1 MLKAIFN
8 WFVGKPLPNTEAPAV
23 KPEAAPY
30 KVESPPVVKA
40 VEPEP
45 VVAQQPQE
53 VTPTAKK
60 PAVKK
65 PAVKKPAE
73 SKTVKAKPAAKPA
86 AMTAAVKKPK
96 AKKSTAK

>member
-40 VEPEP
+40 VEPAP
-45 VVAQQPQE
+45 VVAAQPQE

-73 SKTVKAKPAAKPA
+73 SKTVKAKPAA
-86 AMTAAVKKPK
+86 MTAAVKKSK